1 MLNIGILG
9 CGRIGQVHG
18 KTLKGMD
25 TARAVAV
32 SDFLPEAANAL
43 ADDLNAKVMSPEAGL
58 RPYWA
63 GRCRSW
69 CVLVIGTTAGVS
81 LCPWRAGEHAAR
93 GP

>member
-32 SDFLPEAANAL
+32 SDFLPEACL
-43 ADDLNAKVMSPEAGL
+43 LYTSPS
-58 RPYWA
+58 P
-63 GRCRSW
+63 
-69 CVLVIGTTAGVS
+69 
-81 LCPWRAGEHAAR
+81 RA
-93 GP
+93 